1 MCEFIHRLLMLRWD
15 RRLRIAGFLVETAA
29 YQRALHKEGH

>member
-1 MCEFIHRLLMLRWD
+1 MFSVVRRLLVLRRD
-15 RRLRIAGFLVETAA
+15 RRLRVAGFLVETAA

>member
-1 MCEFIHRLLMLRWD
+1 MFSVVRRLLAVRRD
-15 RRLRIAGFLVETAA
+15 RRLRVAGFLVETAA

>member
-1 MCEFIHRLLMLRWD
+1 MCEFIHRLLMARRD
-15 RRLRIAGFLVETAA
+15 RRLRVAGFLVETAA

>member
-1 MCEFIHRLLMLRWD
+1 MCNRFRRIIHRRRD
-15 RRLRIAGFLVETAA
+15 RRLRDAGFIVETAA

>member
-1 MCEFIHRLLMLRWD
+1 MFSVVRRLLMLRRD
-15 RRLRIAGFLVETAA
+15 RRLRVAGFLVETAA

>member
-1 MCEFIHRLLMLRWD
+1 MFSIFRRLLAARRD
-15 RRLRIAGFLVETAA
+15 RRLRVAGFLVETAA

>member
-1 MCEFIHRLLMLRWD
+1 MFAVVRRLLMLRRD
-15 RRLRIAGFLVETAA
+15 RRLRVAGFLVETAA